1 MFSALFLY
9 LFVGPLW
16 RVSRQAGFV
25 ERGLAV
31 GLAAFAIHNLG
42 DYTAF
47 MPSLLWLAA
56 LCAGVLWRP
65 ARSAI
70 SAEAHAADSAW
81 VFQRTA
87 NPLLDGGVFA
97 TTVLAAV
104 LAGLAGISGDLRFA
118 ARHAAFAGQADEAR
132 RLAERATQQAP
143 WNADAA
149 LLASRVAV
157 GGGPL
162 NAAALE
168 RQQRALLHAERAVRL
183 SPVRP
188 AARQQRARVRLV
200 LGDYPGAYADMVEA
214 TRLYPI
220 EGQYAHEREAL
231 ATEIGRLRPAEGG
244 PR

>member
-1 MFSALFLY
+1 MSNPNALVAKAIRESLELPVQEPEPLAHAPPETLEFVAEWGWVGGALFSALFLY

-70 SAEAHAADSAW
+70 SAEAHAADSAR

-97 TTVLAAV
+97 TTT
-104 LAGLAGISGDLRFA
+104 GLPWR
-118 ARHAAFAGQADEAR
+118 QPR
-132 RLAERATQQAP
+132 R
-143 WNADAA
+143 
-149 LLASRVAV
+149 
-157 GGGPL
+157 
-162 NAAALE
+162 
-168 RQQRALLHAERAVRL
+168 
-183 SPVRP
+183 
-188 AARQQRARVRLV
+188 
-200 LGDYPGAYADMVEA
+200 
-214 TRLYPI
+214 
-220 EGQYAHEREAL
+220 
-231 ATEIGRLRPAEGG
+231 
-244 PR
+244 